1 MTRSE
6 LRAFKHSEA
15 AFFFKNPKH
24 TITMNNDEDLY
35 RDTESFRDSVSTIS
49 EDGKRVFIRP
59 KKPKGKFYTARTK
72 VSIALLILLFGIP
85 FLKFNGEPFM
95 LFNILERKFIVFGII
110 FWPQDFILFVLA
122 SITAIVGVILFTV
135 IYGRIWCGW
144 LCPQTVFLEMV
155 FRKIEYKIEGDY
167 RQQKKLANMP
177 WNAEKMRKKGIKWIL
192 FYAISF
198 LIANC
203 FLSYIIGVDELYKIA
218 SEPPAEHIGGLFTIL
233 IFTTVFFFVFNW
245 FREQACIVVCPYGR
259 LQGVLLDK
267 KSIQVSYDYKRGENR
282 GKFRKNDD
290 RAALNLG
297 DCIDCNLCVAVCPTG
312 IDIRNGS
319 QMECV
324 NCTACMD
331 ACDSV
336 MEKVKLPKGLIRY
349 ASEEMI
355 SEGTKFTFSKRI
367 LAYSAVLIALI
378 ITLTSFLVI
387 RSEIEST
394 VLRVPGTLYKRDGD
408 TIMNMYNYKILNKS
422 HEHKD
427 LHIEL
432 ISPEGEIKVIGFE
445 STISLKNQEFSE
457 GTLLIYINKDQLD
470 GRKTKLN
477 IGIYQDENLLEE
489 VKTKFNGPIN

>member
-1 MTRSE
+1 MS
-6 LRAFKHSEA
+6 
-15 AFFFKNPKH
+15 
-24 TITMNNDEDLY
+24 NNEDLY
-35 RDTESFRDSVSTIS
+35 RDTESFRDSVTTIS
-49 EDGKRVFIRP
+49 DDGKRVYIRP
-59 KKPKGKFYTARTK
+59 KKPKGKFYNARTK
-72 VSIALLILLFGIP
+72 VSIALLVLLFGIP

-122 SITAIVGVILFTV
+122 GITAVVGIILFTV

-144 LCPQTVFLEMV
+144 MCPQTIFLEMV
-155 FRKIEYKIEGDY
+155 FRKIEYKIDGDY
-167 RQQKKLANMP
+167 GQQKRLAKMP
-177 WNAEKMRKKGIKWIL
+177 WNAEKIRKRSLKWSI
-192 FYAISF
+192 FYLISF

-203 FLSYIIGVDELYKIA
+203 FLSYIIGIDELFKII
-218 SEPPAEHIGGLFTIL
+218 SEPPAQHIGGLIAIL
-233 IFTTVFFFVFNW
+233 IFTTVFFFVFHW

-282 GKFRKNDD
+282 GKFRKNED
-290 RAALNLG
+290 RKELNKG

-336 MEKVKLPKGLIRY
+336 MEKVNLPLGLIRY
-349 ASEEMI
+349 ASEEMVAE
-355 SEGTKFTFSKRI
+355 SKPFTFSKRMI
-367 LAYSAVLIALI
+367 AYSAVLIVLL
-378 ITLTSFLVI
+378 ITLTSFLVT
-387 RSEIEST
+387 RSDIEST
-394 VLRVPGTLYKRDGD
+394 ILRVPGTLYKQEGEKV
-408 TIMNMYNYKILNKS
+408 MNMYNYKILNKS

-432 ISPEGEIKVIGFE
+432 ISPEGEIKVIGIE
-445 STISLKNQEFSE
+445 SAISLEKQEFSE
-457 GTLLIYINKDQLD
+457 GTLLIYINKDQLT

-477 IGIYQDENLLEE
+477 LGVYQGDLLLEE